1 MYMLVFVALPIQVWT
16 VLGELLQGLKQH
28 IHRNSKARAR
38 PEREQFKFVA
48 YFYNGQE

>member
-1 MYMLVFVALPIQVWT
+1 MIVFDVLTIQVWT
-16 VLGELLQGLKQH
+16 VLGALIQGLKQH